1 METSGW
7 PKNQKRCWYRTG
19 SPPPLGSKNVVLRFR
34 SVRSMVIP
42 AARTGR
48 EPINGIAVI
57 ISDQG
62 KRGTRS
68 MIIASVR
75 IFQTVTTKLI
85 EATIDDAPAKW
96 REKIAISTAALLWAT
111 FLDRGG

>member
-1 METSGW
+1 
-7 PKNQKRCWYRTG
+7 
-19 SPPPLGSKNVVLRFR
+19 LRFR

-42 AARTGR
+42 AASTGN
-48 EPINGIAVI
+48 EPMSSMAVMI
-57 ISDQG
+57 RDQG
-62 KRGTRS
+62 NRGTRS

-85 EATIDDAPAKW
+85 EATIEDAPAKW